1 MIDVAA
7 PVRHTPVVQ
16 AHGRPVCRSP
26 VNDVGDSPLGDLA
39 TMEGDLVLR
48 PVGESEQQAAEARMC
63 SPRALFAVASPALI
77 LTRQACARASTLQL
91 APVG

>member
-1 MIDVAA
+1 
-7 PVRHTPVVQ
+7 
-16 AHGRPVCRSP
+16 
-26 VNDVGDSPLGDLA
+26 
-39 TMEGDLVLR
+39 MEGDLVLR